1 MIKIR
6 ILKTKGITMKRFFA
20 YRPGASLLI
29 IAGVLLITVFSS
41 LSCRTDSPA
50 VQVAAADVKK
60 DSATPGVRARELG
73 VPFDGVPGKFNAIT
87 DVAGVEVGHATIISG
102 EGTLVRGKGP
112 VRTGVTAI
120 LPRGKTYDPVFG
132 ACYALNGNG
141 EMTGA
146 WWLEES
152 GFIESPI
159 CITNTNSVGT
169 VRDALALWQIER
181 KLGDEEDASLSVVA
195 ETYDGYLNDLNG
207 FHVKKEHVYAALD
220 GAKSG
225 PVAEGSVGGGTGM
238 ICHQF
243 KAGVGTS
250 SRVLDKKDGGYTV
263 GVIIQAN
270 HGRRSTLLIG
280 GVPVGKEMTEDMPLI
295 NSVLSGGGSGKESSI
310 IVVVATDAPLMPH
323 QLKRLVRRVPL
334 GLARVG
340 TVALNGSGE
349 IFIAFSTANPG
360 AYGQKEVKIDTI
372 DNDCMNRIF
381 EAVVQATEE
390 SVVNAIVAGRTM
402 VGINGNTAYGISH
415 ERLVEVLRK
424 YNRLNT
430 NFIRVPTCRQGFDYT
445 CGVASLQSIMRY
457 YGEEIREDNL
467 SKELGTTPED
477 GTECERIAQ
486 LAKDKGYQVDMK
498 TGADIGDLKRS
509 IDKGIP
515 AIVAIQAWND
525 DPKTDYS
532 NDWEDGHYA
541 VAIGYDRKNIY
552 FMDPSTLGNYT
563 YIPCDEFV
571 KRWHDEDKGKK
582 YPQTMIS
589 ISKSAPPA
597 YKPTA
602 IPKLD

>member
-1 MIKIR
+1 M
-6 ILKTKGITMKRFFA
+6 FA
-20 YRPGASLLI
+20 F
-29 IAGVLLITVFSS
+29 V
-41 LSCRTDSPA
+41 SCRADKPA
-50 VQVAAADVKK
+50 DPVPADVKS
-60 DSATPGVRARELG
+60 DVIRARDLG
-73 VPFDGVPGKFNAIT
+73 IPFDGVPGKFNAIT
-87 DVAGVEVGHATIISG
+87 DVAGIEVGHSTIISG

-120 LPRGKTYDPVFG
+120 LPRGKKYDPVFG
-132 ACYALNGNG
+132 GCYALNGNG
-141 EMTGA
+141 EMTGY
-146 WWLEES
+146 WWVEES

-169 VRDALALWQIER
+169 VRDALALWQIEK

-243 KAGVGTS
+243 KAGIGTS

-263 GVIIQAN
+263 GVLVQAN
-270 HGRRSTLLIG
+270 HGRRPTLTIAG
-280 GVPVGKEMTEDMPLI
+280 APVGKEMTENMPLI
-295 NSVLSGGGSGKESSI
+295 NSMVPGGTGGKESSI

-360 AYGQKEVKIDTI
+360 AFAQKEVKIDTI
-372 DNDCMNRIF
+372 ENDSMNRIF

-390 SVVNAIVAGRTM
+390 AVVNAIIAGRTM
-402 VGINGNTAYGISH
+402 TGINGNTAYGISH
-415 ERLVEVLRK
+415 DRLKEVLAK
-424 YNRLNT
+424 YNRLNS
-430 NFIRVPTCRQGFDYT
+430 NIIRVPTCRQGFDYT
-445 CGVASLQSIMRY
+445 CGVASLQSILRY
-457 YGEEIREDNL
+457 YGEEIREDKL
-467 SKELGTTPED
+467 ARELGTTPED
-477 GTECERIAQ
+477 GTECQKIAQ
-486 LAKDKGYQVDMK
+486 LAKGKGYQVDMK
-498 TGADIGDLKRS
+498 TGADISDLKRA

-515 AIVAIQAWND
+515 SIVAIQAWKD

-532 NDWEDGHYA
+532 TDWADGHYV
-541 VAIGYDRKNIY
+541 VAIGYDSKNFY

-563 YIPCDEFV
+563 FIPCDEFQ

-582 YPQTMIS
+582 YPQMMIS
-589 ISKSAPPA
+589 ISKSTPPT
-597 YKPTA
+597 YKPTE
-602 IPKLD
+602 IPKIE